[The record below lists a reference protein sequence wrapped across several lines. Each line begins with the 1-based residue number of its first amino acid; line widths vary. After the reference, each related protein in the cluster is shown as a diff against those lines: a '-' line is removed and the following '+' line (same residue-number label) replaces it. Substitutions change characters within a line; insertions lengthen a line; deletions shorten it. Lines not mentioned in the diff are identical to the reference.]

1 MAFPLLLQACDYR
14 TKGPDVAA
22 SAHKLPLLS
31 NPRLTYFA
39 PAGRDDRDEIRRKA
53 TLVRETEWIKRVLDA
68 MPNMAMI
75 LNSNRQIV
83 AANEL
88 LLRTLNVAISQII
101 EERPGEAVG
110 CIRAKDGPDGCG
122 TSHHCANCGAVNAIL
137 GSQDQGKTT
146 VRESRILIDT
156 ADGLAQLDLKVTA
169 TPLQVGANRLTLL
182 VLEDI
187 SQAKRL
193 AVLERLFFHDVL
205 NTAGCIQGYTH
216 LLAEGVKDASLCGDV
231 AQLVDQLVGEIQAH
245 RDLIYAET
253 GDLQIQPTPLQ
264 ILPTLEELQ
273 HQYEKHPVAEGRTIK
288 LDNVWNGLITT
299 DRRFLL
305 RVLGNM
311 IKKRPGGNFSRQGR
325 HPWLH
330 RWRQRY
336 DIYRSQHRGDA
347 RGRAASSLSA
357 VVQHESTI
365 GPGNRDVQHEAVRRA
380 LSGWQGGVY
389 EPITGGNH
397 VLVDSPEV
405 GERQCGCR
413 GGRAGQEQPRLH
425 AALQCAQ
432 WNRIDGRPTMTV
444 PPAEAAHGNC
454 SRTARNDEPRR

>member
-1 MAFPLLLQACDYR
+1 
-14 TKGPDVAA
+14 
-22 SAHKLPLLS
+22 
-31 NPRLTYFA
+31 
-39 PAGRDDRDEIRRKA
+39 
-53 TLVRETEWIKRVLDA
+53 

-137 GSQDQGKTT
+137 GSYDQGKTT

-169 TPLQVGANRLTLL
+169 TLLQVGADRLTLL

-193 AVLERLFFHDVL
+193 AVLEQLFFHDVL

-216 LLAEGVKDASLCGDV
+216 LLAEGVKDASLCGEA
-231 AQLVDQLVGEIQAH
+231 AQLADHLVEEIQAH
-245 RDLIYAET
+245 RDLVYAET

-273 HQYEKHPVAEGRTIK
+273 HQYAKHPAAEGRTIR

-311 IKKRPGGNFSRQGR
+311 VKNALEATSPGRTVS
-325 HPWLH
+325 
-330 RWRQRY
+330 
-336 DIYRSQHRGDA
+336 
-347 RGRAASSLSA
+347 
-357 VVQHESTI
+357 I
-365 GPGNRDVQHEAVRRA
+365 GCIDEGHGTKFTVHNSEVMSEDVQLQVFQRSFSTKAQSGRGIGTYSMKLFGERY
-380 LSGWQGGVY
+380 LSGK
-389 EPITGGNH
+389 
-397 VLVDSPEV
+397 VDFVSRSPE
-405 GERQCGCR
+405 GTTFSLTL
-413 GGRAGQEQPRLH
+413 PK
-425 AALQCAQ
+425 
-432 WNRIDGRPTMTV
+432 
-444 PPAEAAHGNC
+444 
-454 SRTARNDEPRR
+454 

>member
-1 MAFPLLLQACDYR
+1 
-14 TKGPDVAA
+14 VAA

-31 NPRLTYFA
+31 NPSLTYFA

-88 LLRTLNVAISQII
+88 LLRTLNVATSQII

-137 GSQDQGKTT
+137 GSQGQGKTT

-169 TPLQVGANRLTLL
+169 TPLQVGADRLTLI

-193 AVLERLFFHDVL
+193 ALLQRLFFHDVL
-205 NTAGCIQGYTH
+205 NIAGCIRGYAEI
-216 LLAEGVKDASLCGDV
+216 LADGATDASLCGDV
-231 AQLVDQLVGEIQAH
+231 ARLVDQLVEEIHAH
-245 RDLIYAET
+245 RDLVYAES
-253 GDLQIQPTPLQ
+253 GDLDIQPTPVQVFQTLDDLKLQ
-264 ILPTLEELQ
+264 
-273 HQYEKHPVAEGRTIK
+273 YARHPAAEGREIK
-288 LDNVWNGLITT
+288 LENVWNGMITT
-299 DRRFLL
+299 DRRLLL

-311 IKKRPGGNFSRQGR
+311 IKNALEATSPGRAVTLGCTDGGNGTTFTV
-325 HPWLH
+325 HNTEVMP
-330 RWRQRY
+330 
-336 DIYRSQHRGDA
+336 
-347 RGRAASSLSA
+347 
-357 VVQHESTI
+357 E
-365 GPGNRDVQHEAVRRA
+365 DVQLQVFQRSFSTKAQ
-380 LSGWQGGVY
+380 SGRGIGTYSMKLFGERYLGGKV
-389 EPITGGNH
+389 EFTSR
-397 VLVDSPEV
+397 SPE
-405 GERQCGCR
+405 GTTFSLTL
-413 GGRAGQEQPRLH
+413 PK
-425 AALQCAQ
+425 
-432 WNRIDGRPTMTV
+432 
-444 PPAEAAHGNC
+444 
-454 SRTARNDEPRR
+454 